1 VIGTALASI
10 GAVSVLT
17 LALAASSV
25 SSSPVASRQTPSA
38 SSVPAQSPISQSA
51 CSTRADLEA
60 LLARSEAA
68 YNARDSQRGFALL
81 QQAFEQATANGCI
94 ALRSEALRRL
104 AIADSFNLRY
114 AAAEQKLREVLPI
127 FRQLGDRAAEGQ
139 TLTQLGGVIL
149 LSGRSRESV
158 APLMEARAIAKSLGD
173 TQGLLPIYDNLVY
186 AMAPGPDKDA
196 LRSEALQFMRSVPAG
211 RAFECNVLHQWGDEL
226 FMQDK
231 YGVAFTTL
239 TEAAGCFEEVHDV
252 SRLGRTY
259 VSLGRVYR
267 AHGRLDAALEQY
279 TKALGL
285 QQAAGDQVA
294 AIQSLNAI
302 GVTLGFVGRYD
313 EALERLREALGIA
326 RRIGSERNIPFLGAN
341 IAALELDLGRYR
353 LAADEL
359 ERAIA
364 EPLMRNETARLADL
378 ARAYVGLKEPAHAL
392 QYAERAVA
400 AAGDSPSERIDALSA
415 RAEAL
420 EALGRFE
427 DAASDLGVAVR
438 AVEEIRGNTV
448 PDDFLKRGFGQTYQ
462 WLFSSTISL
471 LQAQKRPREAL
482 ETAEQARARAF
493 LDLLASRRKSE
504 TTASAAESNARG
516 AAPAT
521 FDGMV
526 AAAGRAHST
535 LVTYWVG
542 KAATF
547 VWVVDAR
554 GRISTARIDVTATDL
569 VSLVRQATGVG
580 GAAGSAGVLLGGGSG
595 ARLWREL
602 YRLLVQPIR
611 QHLPTAPGSRL
622 TIVPHGPLFGL
633 PFAAL
638 RDNAD
643 RYLVESYDIHYV
655 PAVGALS
662 YTSKPPTAIASALLV
677 GDPGPDAARDR
688 VMPLPPLP
696 WANREVDAINR
707 LLPTKPT
714 VLTGMDATEERVRT
728 SLAGKT
734 LLHFATHGI
743 VQNEERLSSYLAL
756 RPSGDGNDT
765 ATDGRLTANETYD
778 LHLDADL
785 IVLSGCR
792 TALGP
797 IMGDGVIGFTR
808 AFLAAGAS
816 SVVATMWDV
825 PDQTSFEVMRR
836 FYGAWVA
843 GTDKSR
849 ALRQAQLA
857 VLRALRA
864 GQVKVDGVA
873 LPESPRLWAGYVLV
887 GQP

>member
-1 VIGTALASI
+1 VIRTAFESI
-10 GAVSVLT
+10 GAVILLT
-17 LALAASSV
+17 LALVASSV
-25 SSSPVASRQTPSA
+25 STMPAADHQSSSPATAAAVSSSQTTCPVRTEVES
-38 SSVPAQSPISQSA
+38 
-51 CSTRADLEA
+51 
-60 LLARSEAA
+60 LLSRSEAA
-68 YNARDSQRGFALL
+68 YRTRDFQRGFGLL
-81 QQAFEQATANGCI
+81 QQAFEQATAKGCI
-94 ALRSEALRRL
+94 GLRAEALRRL

-114 AAAEQKLREVLPI
+114 DDAEQKLREVLPV
-127 FRQLGDRAAEGQ
+127 FRELGDRVAEGQ
-139 TLTQLGGVIL
+139 TLTQLGGVL
-149 LSGRSRESV
+149 VLSGRGVESV
-158 APLMEARAIAKSLGD
+158 APLMEARAIAKSLND
-173 TQGLLPIYDNLVY
+173 SLGLLTIYDNLLY
-186 AMAPGPDKDA
+186 GMPPGVEKDA
-196 LRSEALQFMRSVPAG
+196 LRAEALQFMRSVPAG

-226 FMQDK
+226 FSQDK
-231 YGVAFTTL
+231 YGRAFTTI
-239 TEAAGCFEEVHDV
+239 TEAATCFEEVHDDG
-252 SRLGRTY
+252 RLGRAY

-279 TKALGL
+279 TKALTL
-285 QQAAGDQVA
+285 QQAVGDRLA

-302 GVTLGFVGRYD
+302 GVTLGFIGRYD
-313 EALERLREALGIA
+313 EALERLQEALGIA
-326 RRIGSERNIPFLGAN
+326 RRIGSERNIQFLGAN
-341 IAALELDLGRYR
+341 IASLEIDLGRYR
-353 LAADEL
+353 QAADEL
-359 ERAIA
+359 ERTIA
-364 EPLMRNETARLADL
+364 DPLLTSDGARLADL
-378 ARAYVGLKEPAHAL
+378 ARAYLGLKEPARAL
-392 QYAERAVA
+392 DYAERAVV
-400 AAGDSPSERIDALSA
+400 AAGDRPSERINALSA
-415 RAEAL
+415 RADAL
-420 EALGRFE
+420 AAFGRF
-427 DAASDLGVAVR
+427 DAASTDLGDAVR
-438 AVEEIRGNTV
+438 SVEDIRGNTV
-448 PDDFLKRGFGQTYQ
+448 ADDFLKRGFGQTYQ
-462 WLFSSTISL
+462 WLFSSAISV
-471 LQAQKRPREAL
+471 LQSQQRPRQAL

-493 LDLLASRRKSE
+493 LDLLASRR
-504 TTASAAESNARG
+504 ADAPAAGANGRG
-516 AAPAT
+516 AAAAS
-521 FDGMV
+521 FDDMV
-526 AAAGRAHST
+526 AAAARLRST
-535 LVTYWVG
+535 LVAYWVG

-569 VSLVRQATGVG
+569 VSLVRDATGVG
-580 GAAGSAGVLLGGGSG
+580 APGSSGLMLGGGSG
-595 ARLWREL
+595 ARPWREL

-611 QHLPTAPGSRL
+611 AQLPTTPGSRL
-622 TIVPHGPLFGL
+622 TIVPHGPLLGL

-638 RDNAD
+638 RDPAD

-655 PAVGALS
+655 PAVGALE
-662 YTSKPPTAIASALLV
+662 YTSKPATTVASALLV

-696 WANREVDAINR
+696 WANREVDAITR
-707 LLPTKPT
+707 LLPAKAI
-714 VLTGMDATEERVRT
+714 VLTGSDATEARVRA

-756 RPSGDGNDT
+756 RPSGDTDDG
-765 ATDGRLTANETYD
+765 ATDGRLTANETYG

-836 FYGAWVA
+836 FYGTWVA

-849 ALRQAQLA
+849 SLRQAQLA

-864 GQVKVDGVA
+864 GEIKVGGVA